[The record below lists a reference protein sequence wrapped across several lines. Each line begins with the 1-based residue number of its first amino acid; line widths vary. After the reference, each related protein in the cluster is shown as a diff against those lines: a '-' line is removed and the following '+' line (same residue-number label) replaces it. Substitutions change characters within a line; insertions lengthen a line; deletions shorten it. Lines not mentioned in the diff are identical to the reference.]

1 MGSQGKGGQPFPCII
16 NLKNPHCHTKLSP
29 GILLP
34 EAPMPRLLLLCL
46 ILLALPACDQS
57 PSGPNSNTAST
68 TPAPTPVL
76 DQLRTLWDD
85 LDRSKLEPLMFLYPT
100 RAALEFDAAAP
111 GESHT
116 QLLASLANL
125 QPTIKTLLTLS
136 RQTPET
142 FPPRTP
148 SETDPNAHMKHPIAW
163 CQNFARILNAD
174 AGRCWEARD
183 ADNAAARLAAEIR
196 IGNNLTRQPD
206 NFAQTIGHGL
216 TNTAIA
222 KALAMSDQGFIKQL
236 TKPALEDL
244 KAAADAITLSEESQ
258 QLNPTLKP
266 DLDTLRKRL
275 SEGH

>member
-1 MGSQGKGGQPFPCII
+1 MPRQLLLF
-16 NLKNPHCHTKLSP
+16 LVL
-29 GILLP
+29 LLP
-34 EAPMPRLLLLCL
+34 
-46 ILLALPACDQS
+46 LPACDQS
-57 PSGPNSNTAST
+57 PSTPTTAAST
-68 TPAPTPVL
+68 APAPTPVI

-100 RAALEFDAAAP
+100 RAALEFDTAAP
-111 GESHT
+111 AESHT
-116 QLLASLANL
+116 QLLAALANL

-142 FPPRTP
+142 FPPHP
-148 SETDPNAHMKHPIAW
+148 GIGGEPNAHMQHPVAW

-196 IGNNLTRQPD
+196 IGTNLTRQPD
-206 NFAQTIGHGL
+206 TFAQTIGHGL
-216 TNTAIA
+216 IYTAIA
-222 KALAMSDQGFIKQL
+222 KTLAMSDQGFIKQL

-244 KAAADAITLSEESQ
+244 TAAAQAVTLSEESQ

-266 DLDTLRKRL
+266 DLETLRKRL
-275 SEGH
+275 NEGH

>member
-1 MGSQGKGGQPFPCII
+1 
-16 NLKNPHCHTKLSP
+16 
-29 GILLP
+29 
-34 EAPMPRLLLLCL
+34 MPRRLLLCL

-57 PSGPNSNTAST
+57 PPGSNSNTSSST
-68 TPAPTPVL
+68 PSAPTPVI
-76 DQLRTLWDD
+76 DQLRSLWDN
-85 LDRSKLEPLMFLYPT
+85 LDRSHLEPLMFLYPT

-111 GESHT
+111 AESHT
-116 QLLASLANL
+116 QLIAALANL

-142 FPPRTP
+142 FPPHP
-148 SETDPNAHMKHPIAW
+148 GIAGEPNAHMKHPIAW

-196 IGNNLTRQPD
+196 IGTNLTRQPD
-206 NFAQTIGHGL
+206 TFAQTIGHGL
-216 TNTAIA
+216 IYTAIA
-222 KALAMSDQGFIKQL
+222 KTLAMCDQGFIKQL

-244 KAAADAITLSEESQ
+244 TAAAQAVTLSEESQ

-275 SEGH
+275 NEGH